1 MSETPDPGPVRT
13 PRPSGRP
20 PGASTLE
27 DVARVAGVSVATV
40 SRALRNLPNVAVETR
55 TKVKAAAADLNYRAD
70 PSAARLATGRSNA
83 IGIAMPFV
91 GQWYF
96 AQVLAGV
103 EAVLASAGYDL
114 LLYSAATPEDRRRF
128 LTDALPVRQRVDGV
142 VLIDLI
148 VPPEEIGAWSASG
161 VRLVSVGQRVDPFPS
176 VTLDNEAAARLAVEH
191 LIGLGHRRIGLI
203 GASEPDSDDDPFHF
217 KVPGA
222 RQQGYRDALTA
233 AGIRI
238 DPALE
243 LPAPFEWE
251 AGQRAAEQL
260 LGLDDPPTALF
271 ATSDEMAIGAMA
283 AARSLGL
290 AVPHDVSIIGFDD
303 HDLARATDL
312 TTIRQPAVEI
322 GGWAVNLLLK
332 ELATDVVEPDHVDV
346 PFELLVRGSTTARSR

>member
-1 MSETPDPGPVRT
+1 MSEPLAPGPRRSR
-13 PRPSGRP
+13 RPATRP
-20 PGASTLE
+20 PGAATVE
-27 DVARVAGVSVATV
+27 DVARAAGVSVATV
-40 SRALRNLPNVAVETR
+40 SRALRHLPNVAGATRARVE
-55 TKVKAAAADLNYRAD
+55 AAAAELNYRAD
-70 PSAARLATGRSNA
+70 PNASRLATGRSNA

-128 LTDALPVRQRVDGV
+128 LTDALPVRKRVDGV

-148 VPPEEIGAWSASG
+148 VPPEEIGAWSNSG

-176 VTLDNEAAARLAVEH
+176 VTLDNESAARRAVEH
-191 LIGLGHRRIGLI
+191 LIELGHRRIGLI

-222 RQQGYRDALTA
+222 RQQGYRDALVA
-233 AGIRI
+233 AGIEP

-243 LPAPFEWE
+243 VPAAFECT

-260 LGLDDPPTALF
+260 LDLVDPPTAVF
-271 ATSDEMAIGAMA
+271 ATSDEMAIGAMRA
-283 AARSLGL
+283 ASRRGL
-290 AVPHDVSIIGFDD
+290 EVPDDLSVIGFDD
-303 HDLARATDL
+303 HDLAEAIGL
-312 TTIRQPAVEI
+312 STIRQPAVEI
-322 GGWAVNLLLK
+322 GGWAVNLLLA
-332 ELATDVVEPDHVDV
+332 ELAADVIEPDHVDV
-346 PFELLVRGSTTARSR
+346 PFELVVRDSTRAPRR